1 MVDNDLNAELS
12 AMQQI
17 ASVLIRLDPAVRSRA
32 LHWIQ
37 QRFHDDSDLSAGPA
51 APARL
56 ALAFTPPAPPA
67 PSVSAPKRSIELS
80 ADEGLSVAAL
90 DDFFDAGPKPPPS
103 LATALLH
110 SFAADFKDV
119 AREWDSAMHVV
130 PAAS

>member
-17 ASVLIRLDPAVRSRA
+17 ASALIRLDPAARSRA
-32 LHWIQ
+32 LQWIQ
-37 QRFHDDSDLSAGPA
+37 KRFHDDTDLSAGPA
-51 APARL
+51 RL
-56 ALAFTPPAPPA
+56 ALAVTPPAPPA
-67 PSVSAPKRSIELS
+67 PSVSAPERSIELS
-80 ADEGLSVAAL
+80 ADEGLSVGAL

-119 AREWDSAMHVV
+119 AREWDSATHVV

>member
-17 ASVLIRLDPAVRSRA
+17 ASALIRLDPAARSRA
-32 LHWIQ
+32 LQWIQ
-37 QRFHDDSDLSAGPA
+37 KRFHDETDLSAGPA

-56 ALAFTPPAPPA
+56 ALAVTPPAPSA
-67 PSVSAPKRSIELS
+67 PSVSTPQRSTELS

-90 DDFFDAGPKPPPS
+90 DDFFDVGPKPPPS

-110 SFAADFKDV
+110 AFAADFKDV
-119 AREWDSAMHVV
+119 AREWDSATHVV
-130 PAAS
+130 PVAS